1 MSQGTSA
8 LLPTLTSVAP
18 RSEAHSGRTC
28 RSLEREGRLND
39 LPSDEIQLDFVAERA
54 IESAD
59 MSFMTGFLHSRGCNT

>member
-1 MSQGTSA
+1 
-8 LLPTLTSVAP
+8 
-18 RSEAHSGRTC
+18 
-28 RSLEREGRLND
+28 